1 MKKDKI
7 KTEVKIKYKN
17 FILHNYK
24 INKQKKNKSKSK

>member
-1 MKKDKI
+1 MKKDKIKIKI

-24 INKQKKNKSKSK
+24 INKQKKK

>member
-1 MKKDKI
+1 MKKDKIKIKI

-24 INKQKKNKSKSK
+24 INKQKKNK